1 MLWNPQGFAGMA
13 ARMSNAIA
21 AVILA
26 AGKGTRMKSD
36 LHKVLHPIAGR
47 PMLLHLMDGLAA
59 LSPARTVVVV
69 GDKRDQVAAAL
80 AGTGAVVAVQ
90 DPQLG
95 TAHAALQAR
104 AALADRD
111 GIDLVCFGTCPIL
124 GAGTVRRGS
133 EERRV

>member
-1 MLWNPQGFAGMA
+1 
-13 ARMSNAIA
+13 
-21 AVILA
+21 
-26 AGKGTRMKSD
+26 
-36 LHKVLHPIAGR
+36 
-47 PMLLHLMDGLAA
+47 MLLHLMDGLAA

-104 AALADRD
+104 AALADLD
-111 GIDLVCFGTCPIL
+111 GIVLVCFGDCPML
-124 GAGTVRRGS
+124 GADTVRRLCGALISGS
-133 EERRV
+133 RVAVPGLRPADAAAYGRIPADADGTARKMGDTKDANAAERAVPLC

>member
-90 DPQLG
+90 DPTLG

-104 AALADRD
+104 DAPAEPD
-111 GIDLVCFGTCPIL
+111 GIVPVCFGDCPTQNRKS
-124 GAGTVRRGS
+124 AW
-133 EERRV
+133 

>member
-1 MLWNPQGFAGMA
+1 
-13 ARMSNAIA
+13 
-21 AVILA
+21 
-26 AGKGTRMKSD
+26 
-36 LHKVLHPIAGR
+36 
-47 PMLLHLMDGLAA
+47 MLLHLMDGLAA

-104 AALADRD
+104 AALADLD
-111 GIDLVCFGTCPIL
+111 GIVLVCFGDCPML
-124 GAGTVRRGS
+124 GADTVRRLCGALIS
-133 EERRV
+133 GARVAVLGFRPAHAVGRASCRGRVGRDV